1 MSAPRE
7 PSKKTDAIP
16 LSVLPVAVEPA
27 PAGRA
32 HGPVYAMLMV
42 IMLAWGLNIP
52 VVKALTSVMDEIW
65 VGTLRMVVASAVLTV
80 CVLLRDRRIPRLDRR
95 QWTALAAAGFLMVYG
110 NQLLFSHGMHLSTAT
125 TASLIMALSPALTV
139 VVSALIFRERI
150 SFVRVAGL
158 AQGLGGVTL
167 VILQRAGAGPV
178 TAGIGELALLCALL
192 SFVLGGAL
200 VQRLARRLGALEIG
214 WGIYLSGTCMLMLHA
229 FIESGGRLLPAQTL
243 GWRDWAFVLY
253 SGVVGTAISNV
264 GWYHAIAT
272 VGMGRAALFFYWLP
286 IFGVASSV
294 LLFGEAFSAW
304 LLAGLALVLIGTRLG
319 TAQKG

>member
-1 MSAPRE
+1 
-7 PSKKTDAIP
+7 
-16 LSVLPVAVEPA
+16 
-27 PAGRA
+27 
-32 HGPVYAMLMV
+32 MLLA

-52 VVKALTSVMDEIW
+52 VVKSLTGVMDEIW
-65 VGTLRMVVASAVLTV
+65 VGTLRMVVASAVLTA
-80 CVLLRDRRIPRLDRR
+80 CVLSRDRRLPRLERR
-95 QWTALAAAGFLMVYG
+95 QWFALAIAGFLMVYG

-150 SFVRVAGL
+150 SFVRIAGL
-158 AQGLGGVTL
+158 ALGLGGVTL
-167 VILQRAGAGPV
+167 VILQRAGAGAGPV
-178 TAGIGELALLCALL
+178 RAGLGELALLCALL

-214 WGIYLSGTCMLMLHA
+214 WGIYLSGTCMLVLHA
-229 FIESGGRLLPAQTL
+229 FIESGGRLLPPQTL

-286 IFGVASSV
+286 IFGVAASV

-304 LLAGLALVLIGTRLG
+304 LLAGLALVLVGTRLG
-319 TAQKG
+319 TAQKS